1 MRQYQKLLTLAAV
14 VAATALTGCASRQP
28 STSVVVVPTTPS
40 APTAQATSGIRTGK
54 VVAIQNTSAAGASAS
69 ASSQGASSTGGATAS
84 GAASPGQLLT
94 VQFDDGQI
102 QFFQVSSTDTQFKV
116 GDSVTVN
123 ATQGPAIISR

>member
-40 APTAQATSGIRTGK
+40 TPTAQATTGVRSGK

-69 ASSQGASSTGGATAS
+69 SQGTSSTGGTAAS

-102 QFFQVSSTDTQFKV
+102 QFFQVSSSDTQFKV